1 MEDVNHRVETL
12 QRGMYNADTKTE
24 QLQREKDV
32 LQSQI
37 EDLVAQASVGDRAGR
52 LQPEPE
58 PPTCPGT
65 GRNPSF
71 PLPTGVPADPL
82 LGRHVAAA
90 KSAV

>member
-37 EDLVAQASVGDRAGR
+37 EDLVAQASVGDRAAR
-52 LQPEPE
+52 WS
-58 PPTCPGT
+58 PPA
-65 GRNPSF
+65 RARASH
-71 PLPTGVPADPL
+71 LP
-82 LGRHVAAA
+82 RHW
-90 KSAV
+90 S